1 MYFAKQQ
8 LFGNARFVNGPV
20 YAAVNVANNDDLF
33 SPPRRSIP
41 SSELKSTWQDR
52 IYLWREQRSSVKLSL
67 SLARISSITITL
79 YTIKFHVT
87 VPCIDM
93 NTVYILA
100 KDLWVA
106 FVMSE
111 EIELILASEDF
122 TFNEIIGLKFGR
134 SLISS

>member
-1 MYFAKQQ
+1 
-8 LFGNARFVNGPV
+8 
-20 YAAVNVANNDDLF
+20 
-33 SPPRRSIP
+33 
-41 SSELKSTWQDR
+41 
-52 IYLWREQRSSVKLSL
+52 
-67 SLARISSITITL
+67 
-79 YTIKFHVT
+79 
-87 VPCIDM
+87 M

-111 EIELILASEDF
+111 EIELVLASEDF